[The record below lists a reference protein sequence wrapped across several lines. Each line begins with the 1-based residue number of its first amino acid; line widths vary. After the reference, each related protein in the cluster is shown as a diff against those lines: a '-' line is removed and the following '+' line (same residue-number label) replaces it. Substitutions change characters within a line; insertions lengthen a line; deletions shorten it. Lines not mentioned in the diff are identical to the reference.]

1 MTKRKSAN
9 LDAPIWFDGTNINEA
24 LFCDE
29 FLSSRKII
37 FANGAFF
44 TPDGRVTDDLPLR
57 GEIYEELKCCAVNN
71 IPRKITNILEVMKL
85 AAHVEDFAPE
95 ADRIHL
101 ANGTLALDGS
111 FTEGRPNI
119 VRSRLPVAYR
129 PDAPAPVRWLS
140 FLDGLLYTEDIP
152 TLQEFIGYCLIPS
165 NKGQRMMVIKGNGG
179 EGKSQIG
186 AVLGALLGSNMKDG
200 SIGKISENRFARADL
215 EHTLLCV
222 DDDMRMEALRQ
233 TNYVKSI
240 VTAQGKMDLER
251 KGKQSYQGWMF
262 ARLLA
267 FSNGNL
273 QVLYDRSDGFYRRQ
287 LVLTT
292 REKPVGRIDDPDLAE
307 KMKAEAEGIFLWAFE
322 GLQRLVANNFKF
334 TESQRTRDN
343 REAVKRDSNN
353 VFDFLESEGYIRL
366 KADCTISSKDLYEI
380 YRMWCEENNLT
391 PLKRRSFSDSVI
403 ASQSKYNLE
412 YCNKITNAAGRR
424 VWGFFGIEAI
434 ARPNIN
440 GFSDVSERTYRTD
453 GRSDFSMP
461 CRVRMYAAFTPK
473 CCYTEKF

>member
-29 FLSSRKII
+29 FLNSRKII
-37 FANGAFF
+37 FADGAFF

-101 ANGTLALDGS
+101 SNGTLKLDGS

-140 FLDGLLYTEDIP
+140 FLDGLLYAEDIP

-215 EHTLLCV
+215 EHILLCV

-267 FSNGNL
+267 FSNGDL
-273 QVLYDRSDGFYRRQ
+273 QALYDRSDGFYRRQ

-292 REKPVGRIDDPDLAE
+292 KEKPAGRVDDPDLAE
-307 KMKAEAEGIFLWAFE
+307 KLKAEVEGIFLWAFE

-343 REAVKRDSNN
+343 REAVKRDNNN

-366 KADCTISSKDLYEI
+366 KADCTISSKALYEI

-391 PLKRRSFSDSVI
+391 PLKRRSFSESVI
-403 ASQSKYNLE
+403 ANQSKYNLE

-434 ARPNIN
+434 VRPNIN
-440 GFSDVSERTYRTD
+440 GFSDVSEHTYVPEDWR
-453 GRSDFSMP
+453 
-461 CRVRMYAAFTPK
+461 
-473 CCYTEKF
+473 

>member
-85 AAHVEDFAPE
+85 AAHVEDFVPE
-95 ADRIHL
+95 TDKIHL

-111 FTEGRPNI
+111 FTEGKPDI

-129 PDAPAPVRWLS
+129 PDAPVPALWLS
-140 FLDGLLYTEDIP
+140 FLDGLLYAEDIP

-215 EHTLLCV
+215 EHIMLCV
-222 DDDMRMEALRQ
+222 M
-233 TNYVKSI
+233 TI
-240 VTAQGKMDLER
+240 C
-251 KGKQSYQGWMF
+251 GWK
-262 ARLLA
+262 RC
-267 FSNGNL
+267 G
-273 QVLYDRSDGFYRRQ
+273 RP
-287 LVLTT
+287 TT
-292 REKPVGRIDDPDLAE
+292 
-307 KMKAEAEGIFLWAFE
+307 
-322 GLQRLVANNFKF
+322 
-334 TESQRTRDN
+334 
-343 REAVKRDSNN
+343 
-353 VFDFLESEGYIRL
+353 
-366 KADCTISSKDLYEI
+366 SS
-380 YRMWCEENNLT
+380 
-391 PLKRRSFSDSVI
+391 PS
-403 ASQSKYNLE
+403 
-412 YCNKITNAAGRR
+412 
-424 VWGFFGIEAI
+424 
-434 ARPNIN
+434 
-440 GFSDVSERTYRTD
+440 
-453 GRSDFSMP
+453 
-461 CRVRMYAAFTPK
+461 
-473 CCYTEKF
+473 

>member
-1 MTKRKSAN
+1 MNKKYAE
-9 LDAPIWFDGTNINEA
+9 LDFPAWFDGKDVNEA
-24 LFCDE
+24 AFCRE
-29 FLSSRKII
+29 FLSKNKLIY
-37 FANGAFF
+37 ADNAFF
-44 TPDGRVTDDLPLR
+44 TPDGRLTDPLLLK
-57 GEIYEELKCCAVNN
+57 EKIYAELECCAARN
-71 IPRKITNILEVMKL
+71 IPRTISNIVEIMKL
-85 AAHVEDFAPE
+85 AAHTGSFPPKPDE
-95 ADRIHL
+95 IHVQ
-101 ANGTLALDGS
+101 NGTLRTDGS
-111 FTEGRPNI
+111 FLAGRPEI
-119 VRSRLPVAYR
+119 VRSRFPIDYNPQAGKPV
-129 PDAPAPVRWLS
+129 VWLR
-140 FLDGLLYTEDIP
+140 FLSDLLYPEDIP
-152 TLQEFIGYCLIPS
+152 TFQEYIGYCLIPS
-165 NKGQRMMVIKGNGG
+165 TKGQRMMILKGEGG

-186 AVLGALLGSNMKDG
+186 PVLARLFGCNMKDG
-200 SIGKISENRFARADL
+200 SIAKISDNRFARADL
-215 EHTLLCV
+215 EHIHLLV
-222 DDDMRMEALRQ
+222 DDDMKMDALKQ

-262 ARLLA
+262 ARLMA
-267 FSNGNL
+267 FSNGDL
-273 QVLYDRSDGFYRRQ
+273 QALYDRSDGFYRRQ

-292 REKPVGRIDDPDLAE
+292 KEKPAGRIDDPDLAE
-307 KMKAEAEGIFLWAFE
+307 KLKAEVEGIFLWAFE

-353 VFDFLESEGYIRL
+353 IFDFLESEGYIRL

-403 ASQSKYNLE
+403 ANQSKYNLE

-440 GFSDVSERTYRTD
+440 GFSDISEHTYVPEDWR
-453 GRSDFSMP
+453 
-461 CRVRMYAAFTPK
+461 
-473 CCYTEKF
+473 